1 MTYRE
6 KCDERTER
14 MHQKPAIRSRYSIM
28 KIKKTYEVSD
38 DGRITIYPPLYENK
52 EGNKFRLFLIE
63 LL

>member
-1 MTYRE
+1 
-6 KCDERTER
+6 